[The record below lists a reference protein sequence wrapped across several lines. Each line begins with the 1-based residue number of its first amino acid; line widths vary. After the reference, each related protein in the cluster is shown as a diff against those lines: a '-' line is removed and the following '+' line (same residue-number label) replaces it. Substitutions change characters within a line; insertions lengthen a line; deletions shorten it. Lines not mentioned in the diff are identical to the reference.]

1 MSEEIFPISH
11 LEKVIVNCLG
21 GGLSSGGSSSSGGS
35 ASSTPS
41 NNYKYYI
48 YQLSK
53 DIANSGFTKLS
64 DTFTDST
71 GNIYTLYK
79 TKENK
84 IDYVCFNNISIANGY
99 VKFEYDD
106 GTIQE
111 FIGGFN
117 INCTLTG
124 TNIKSITIGID
135 EVRNTTSLSG
145 FIIVGEGIQSSS
157 NDKEFR
163 FVNFGKL
170 KEDTNFVADADGNYT
185 YNLNNKTI
193 TNIKFTGNFFA
204 NMGTLTFVGN
214 NNFVLKQGNGITQ
227 GTQLK
232 DTNFTGLTLTKGT
245 NGITMSGNMILTLE

>member
-1 MSEEIFPISH
+1 MAKIEPISH

-21 GGLSSGGSSSSGGS
+21 GGSSSGGASGGSS

-48 YQLSK
+48 YLLSK

-64 DTFTDST
+64 DTYADAT
-71 GNIYTLYK
+71 GRIYTLFK

-84 IDYVCFNNISIANGY
+84 IDYVCFNNISIVNGY
-99 VKFEYDD
+99 VKFEYED
-106 GTIQE
+106 GAIQE
-111 FIGGFN
+111 FPGRFN

-135 EVRNTTSLSG
+135 ETRNTTSLSG
-145 FIIVGEGIQSSS
+145 FIIAGESIQPSTTA
-157 NDKEFR
+157 KEFR
-163 FVNFGKL
+163 FVNLSDYKNNT
-170 KEDTNFVADADGNYT
+170 DFVADSDGNYT

-193 TNIKFTGNFFA
+193 TNISFVGAFSA
-204 NMGTLTFVGN
+204 RSGQLTFVGD
-214 NNFVLKQGNGITQ
+214 NNFVLKQGSGITQ

-245 NGITMSGNMILTLE
+245 NGVSVSGNMILTLE